1 MDPQTCLFGFVY
13 QEGIENKKE
22 SKIDGAQN
30 TNGRIFERKLRGK
43 EQIMNA
49 RSIGEDYLIREE
61 DKIEKSREKNLL
73 LCSFERNIEN
83 NNCYQPGSY
92 KIKTDYS
99 TKQTHHTNS
108 FNSNSH
114 SNCNPNTNSN
124 PRNYFNPY
132 TSHTLSHSP
141 NPHSL
146 SFYSPYNPLSNISH
160 PRHPN
165 STKNQD
171 HKSINNIK
179 PRQNETHNP
188 NTQKYPIS
196 NTTRIPAKSFH

>member
-1 MDPQTCLFGFVY
+1 MDPETCLFGFAY
-13 QEGIENKKE
+13 YEGIENKKE
-22 SKIDGAQN
+22 SKIDGALN

-43 EQIMNA
+43 EQVMNP
-49 RSIGEDYLIREE
+49 RSSAEDYLMREA
-61 DKIEKSREKNLL
+61 DKIEKSKEKNIL
-73 LCSFERNIEN
+73 LCSFERNLEN
-83 NNCYQPGSY
+83 NNFYQPSSY

-99 TKQTHHTNS
+99 TKQTHHTSS
-108 FNSNSH
+108 FNSNS
-114 SNCNPNTNSN
+114 NPNTNSN

-132 TSHTLSHSP
+132 PSHTLSQSP

-146 SFYSPYNPLSNISH
+146 SFSSPYNPLSSTSY

-171 HKSINNIK
+171 QKSINNVK